1 MYKTV
6 CTRCQN
12 PAAGKVSLSMVLR
25 ILCCLSVA
33 QSLCCVSH
41 RLILLLH
48 YYFGWSKSKNDIEV
62 NRAGQMFCLG
72 HIYPSKSQS
81 QSCFCPADLKLVSKT
96 AGKMLKLAW
105 NEGRW
110 RHFKG
115 EKNKLFSCQY
125 CWTSW
130 QSADTHGREEK
141 VAGSFVLIFVNT
153 SIPSTWSDPW
163 LLHLEAYRPISQM
176 YIGEI

>member
-12 PAAGKVSLSMVLR
+12 PAAGKVSLSMALR

-115 EKNKLFSCQY
+115 EKTNSFHVSIAELHDNQLTPMGEKKRSLAPLYSY
-125 CWTSW
+125 LS
-130 QSADTHGREEK
+130 THQ
-141 VAGSFVLIFVNT
+141 F
-153 SIPSTWSDPW
+153 P
-163 LLHLEAYRPISQM
+163 LHDQIHGF
-176 YIGEI
+176 YI